1 VSWAI
6 WITGRPGSGK
16 STIARQLASALERRG
31 QRPAV
36 LEASDFAA
44 ELIPGRA
51 PSAHELDIVH
61 RALIRTAA
69 ELTRAGVPVVI
80 DATAHRRA
88 WREHALEAIARF
100 AEVQLVCPDESRRE
114 EQSTRW
120 NQMLSVERGGC
131 PAEPDIVLDYS
142 TRPGRPDRRHPS
154 SARVVG
160 RGASPARRAPARRGR
175 RPPLRGSAR
184 DNRFPPGVTRVGRW
198 TA

>member
-16 STIARQLASALERRG
+16 STIARQLAGALERRG

-36 LEASDFAA
+36 LEAADFAA

-88 WREHALEAIARF
+88 WREHAREAIARF
-100 AEVQLVCPDESRRE
+100 AEVQLVCPDEISGARAQAVRWSRLAAGA
-114 EQSTRW
+114 QGP
-120 NQMLSVERGGC
+120 VA
-131 PAEPDIVLDYS
+131 PAEPEIVLDYEYS
-142 TRPGRPDRRHPS
+142 LQAELTVDTEAQH
-154 SARVVG
+154 V
-160 RGASPARRAPARRGR
+160 
-175 RPPLRGSAR
+175 
-184 DNRFPPGVTRVGRW
+184 W
-198 TA
+198 TAVEGILQLVERLGRSPDTHAEDPPHQART